1 MIIYNYDPITFEYT
15 GYSQADL
22 DPAET
27 KAQGK
32 EVYLIPANA
41 TTIKPPKT
49 KANETATFCSGSWQI
64 KADYRGQY
72 IVDETM
78 QPQIVEQ
85 IGNLPNGFIPI
96 TEKQAQKIQED
107 DLYYVISDGKLIKN
121 PDYDKQKKERE
132 DKEFNSQFFN
142 TSLGYVRRKVSM
154 QDGTTRDFLSDILPL
169 LEVGVPILSY
179 SRELEQTKAQVTED
193 FLNECKQQLLTDFYG
208 G

>member
-1 MIIYNYDPITFEYT
+1 MIIYNYDEFTKEYT
-15 GYSQADL
+15 GYSEASL

-27 KAQGK
+27 KAQGQ

-41 TTIKPPKT
+41 TTVKPPKT
-49 KANETATFCSGSWQI
+49 KTNEICIYDNGWQI

-78 QPQIVEQ
+78 EPQIVEE
-85 IGNLPNGFIPI
+85 IGNLPDGFIPV
-96 TEKQAQKIQED
+96 TEKQAQKIQAD

-121 PDYDKQKKERE
+121 PNYDEQKKERE
-132 DKEFNSQFFN
+132 NAEFNEQFFK
-142 TSLGYVRRKVSM
+142 TSLGYVRRAVTMKTGIVK
-154 QDGTTRDFLSDILPL
+154 DFLTDILPL
-169 LEVGVPILSY
+169 LEVGVPILTY
-179 SRELEQTKAQVTED
+179 TRELEQSKVQVTED